1 MRATPAPPK
10 PTHTPPCDD
19 DAIAVTGEVCTALPA
34 GGVHFWKSRAV
45 ESDEPFRRSKPEVAV
60 QVLGDRQHVAGLL
73 VGPRG
78 KGIAEWRGGF
88 VGGRGGRRRADRE
101 RQPHD
106 QGQESERCG
115 HVITLG
121 APLQRRPK
129 ILSIHLKRVAR
140 QLVARSW

>member
-78 KGIAEWRGGF
+78 KGIAEWRGG
-88 VGGRGGRRRADRE
+88 VGGGRGGRRLADRE
-101 RQPHD
+101 HQGHD
-106 QGQESERCG
+106 PGEESEGSG
-115 HVITLG
+115 HRITLG
-121 APLQRRPK
+121 PPVPERPNIPL
-129 ILSIHLKRVAR
+129 IHLTTVPAFH
-140 QLVARSW
+140 